1 MGGQHSENQSPSS
14 ILLVDFRR
22 NSNTLYYLPEQ
33 LLHRTTREISV
44 PDALSSK
51 RLSPLSER
59 GQLAIFQI
67 LSSQMR
73 AKRRVVLSGINRSFA
88 TTLPAFLPSAFS
100 CRETRFAG
108 FDFTDMVEFTP
119 AIYYLE
125 TIHLAIGVRAISPL
139 FSFPHG

>member
-1 MGGQHSENQSPSS
+1 MG
-14 ILLVDFRR
+14 
-22 NSNTLYYLPEQ
+22 
-33 LLHRTTREISV
+33 
-44 PDALSSK
+44 
-51 RLSPLSER
+51 SPLR
-59 GQLAIFQI
+59 GDHHTGPGIRHRRGGDDDFKTPHRRLPCSVFRQAGLNQITSRLRFSLPRPFPCPLYPPCAFQWNFTHD
-67 LSSQMR
+67 
-73 AKRRVVLSGINRSFA
+73 SGINRSFA